1 MNPSTF
7 LVPIPLPLTQ
17 SFLIAGK
24 SSHLEVSSEP
34 PLTSDTANIAE
45 ETRWDKLWTKLWH
58 LRAEQCRTDTRSSP
72 ASAWSPPWRRCC
84 PAQTRRSLA
93 REEDLWGQSS
103 ARNIHW
109 GSVEEQGSQESK
121 VDRGAMFYT
130 DHYGIFGCFQWLC
143 TGGYECSLESLLI
156 LVQNTLGFPRLV
168 QFIQTGWANWSSPH
182 LLPWLTLGF
191 PSKCSKDITCV
202 PTDQN
207 HNMHL
212 GNWPC
217 IQICT
222 ARILKSRHKKETQ
235 WSWG

>member
-1 MNPSTF
+1 MFNFGSTDLYRVMNPSTF
-7 LVPIPLPLTQ
+7 LAPIPLPLTQ

-45 ETRWDKLWTKLWH
+45 ETRWDKIWTKLCH

-72 ASAWSPPWRRCC
+72 VSAWSPPWRRCC

-121 VDRGAMFYT
+121 VDHGAMFYT
-130 DHYGIFGCFQWLC
+130 HHYGIFGCFQWFCLHWRIWM
-143 TGGYECSLESLLI
+143 LLGI
-156 LVQNTLGFPRLV
+156 PLNSAPKYPWDPPLI
-168 QFIQTGWANWSSPH
+168 QFIQTGWANWSSPLSFH
-182 LLPWLTLGF
+182 GWHWGFLP
-191 PSKCSKDITCV
+191 
-202 PTDQN
+202 N
-207 HNMHL
+207 A
-212 GNWPC
+212 
-217 IQICT
+217 
-222 ARILKSRHKKETQ
+222 ARI
-235 WSWG
+235 